1 MYIII
6 LYFACEKC
14 IKSIV
19 RSEVKYFFWSDLVTA
34 NRKNLKKFAEFFD
47 ILLFENVIIDESKM
61 LWSFANGYAGLS
73 RWGMDAK

>member
-19 RSEVKYFFWSDLVTA
+19 RSEVKYFFEATWLQQIE
-34 NRKNLKKFAEFFD
+34 KNLKKFAEFFD
-47 ILLFENVIIDESKM
+47 ILLFENVTIDGSKM
-61 LWSFANGYAGLS
+61 L
-73 RWGMDAK
+73 